1 MRRLRSFF
9 RLSKGDGAQRSLSPE
24 DTLRERDGRSPA
36 FGDRQLLAITF
47 VLLAAIRLGLW
58 LLPFRNLLKLLQKI
72 SKPDFLLSPEDKS
85 QISASKI
92 VWAVNAAS
100 RYMPGG
106 VKCLARALT
115 AQVLMNYHGH
125 TPELRIGV
133 AKGEGGKLEAHA
145 WIEYQGRVA
154 IGYLPDL
161 SRFIPLPSLQGVKL

>member
-9 RLSKGDGAQRSLSPE
+9 RLNR
-24 DTLRERDGRSPA
+24 
-36 FGDRQLLAITF
+36 GDRHLFMITF
-47 VLLAAIRLGLW
+47 ILLVAIRLGLW
-58 LLPFRNLLKLLQKI
+58 LLSFRNLLKLLLHI
-72 SKPDFLLSPEDKS
+72 NKPNLILPFQDKS

-115 AQVLMNYHGH
+115 TQVLMSYHGH

-133 AKGEGGKLEAHA
+133 AKKEGGKLEAHA

-154 IGYLPDL
+154 IGNLPDL

>member
-9 RLSKGDGAQRSLSPE
+9 KLNRG
-24 DTLRERDGRSPA
+24 ERH
-36 FGDRQLLAITF
+36 LLIITF
-47 VLLAAIRLGLW
+47 ILLAAIRLGLW
-58 LLPFRNLLKLLQKI
+58 LLPFRNLLKFLQKI
-72 SKPDFLLSPEDKS
+72 RKPNFLLAAEDKS

-100 RYMPGG
+100 PYMPGG

-115 AQVLMNYHGH
+115 TQVLMSYHGH

-133 AKGEGGKLEAHA
+133 AKKEGGKLEAHA

-154 IGYLPDL
+154 IGNLPDL